1 MDVGTIFG
9 LVAAF
14 GLIVGAMAVGGG
26 IGMFVNVPSILIVV
40 LGTAAVL
47 LVNFPMKEITQLGKI
62 VMKTIFAKDLNASE
76 HVDRLVKFG
85 QLVRTEGILA
95 LEEASKGIDDEFFK
109 KGLLLAIDGTETEQ
123 IVAQLE
129 SELDSLE
136 DRHAKGVEI
145 LAAGGTTAPAMGLV
159 GTLIGLVQ
167 MLQNMADPSAI
178 GPAMAVALLTTFY
191 GALLANIIF
200 NPLAGKL
207 RIRSKEEVL
216 YNTLILVGI
225 ESISKGDNP
234 RVIES
239 RLNSLLAPKKRIQ
252 VFD

>member
-14 GLIVGAMAVGGG
+14 GLVVGAMLVGGG
-26 IGMFVNVPSILIVV
+26 VGMFVNLPSVLIVV
-40 LGTAAVL
+40 LGTVAVL
-47 LVNFPMKEITQLGKI
+47 FVNFPIKDITQLGKI

-95 LEEASKGIDDEFFK
+95 LEEASKGVDDEFFK
-109 KGLLLAIDGTETEQ
+109 KGLMLAIDGTETEQ

-145 LAAGGTTAPAMGLV
+145 LTAGGTTAPAMGLV

-239 RLNSLLAPKKRIQ
+239 RLNSLLAPTKRIQ

>member
-1 MDVGTIFG
+1 MDIATILGLVATFG
-9 LVAAF
+9 LV
-14 GLIVGAMAVGGG
+14 VGAMLQGGSVT
-26 IGMFVNVPSILIVV
+26 MFINVPSILIVV
-40 LGTAAVL
+40 LGTIGVL
-47 LVNFPMKEITQLGKI
+47 LINFPMKEMAMLVK
-62 VMKTIFAKDLNASE
+62 VLMKTVFSRDFNPGE

-95 LEEASKGIDDEFFK
+95 LEEAGKEIEDNFFK
-109 KGLLLAIDGTETEQ
+109 KGLMLAIDGTETEQ

-129 SELDSLE
+129 SEIDALE
-136 DRHAKGVEI
+136 SRHSTGAEI
-145 LAAGGTTAPAMGLV
+145 LQSGGAIAPAMGLV

-167 MLQNMADPSAI
+167 MLQNMDDPSTI

-191 GALLANIIF
+191 GALMANVVF

-207 RIRSKEEVL
+207 RIRSRDETL
-216 YNTLILVGI
+216 YNTLIMVGI

-239 RLNSLLAPKKRIQ
+239 RLNSLLAPSKRVK